1 MKHINLVFILLAVL
15 ASSALAQTVS
25 SDTIATRL
33 WRQVNAFPQE
43 KLYTQTDRAEYTC
56 GDTIWMRHYVVDALT
71 GVPSYA
77 SRYVYVELVN
87 PMGSL
92 VSRVMMRQD
101 EDGAIY
107 GYMPTTTDMPSGQY
121 MLRAYTRYMAG
132 TTPDYLF
139 VRSVRLRSVMQNS
152 VKITPHYGKS
162 TISMSFADPQTGKPI
177 HQAGVKVSST
187 DGDMT
192 FTGNSDDGIRLHT
205 LDVGSKQR
213 CLLVEVGNYKEYVP
227 TVRERIDLQLMPEGG
242 HLVAGQR
249 CRVAYKAV
257 DATGFGINVKATVT
271 DEHGN
276 VVAES
281 KAAHYGMGFFY
292 ITAQP
297 EHSYKIMC
305 ITADGRQVS
314 AILPKAHTDVST
326 LSVAQNNGRIMV
338 GVLRPHASST
348 QSNEWLI
355 VHQGGAPLFANRVTS
370 SSLSFSNDMFRDG
383 IVHIVLA
390 DNSMNIISE
399 RLVFVWRGTDV
410 YDSDNSVAVSSDSN
424 MRTVRLSL
432 PDSVMADCAVSVTD
446 ATTVSNDTANNIVS
460 TLLLS
465 QELRGYIEQPA
476 WYFAD
481 RGRSGYLDLL
491 MLTQGWRRYDV
502 QKTLK
507 GNTQTVAIRPETS
520 MSISGKVMSNTTAK
534 GKKSVSV
541 MLSSNRGGLTD
552 MAVADDRGLFYF
564 GDFEMPDSTG
574 YILMARSAKG
584 STNVVLRTDTLK
596 FPKITC
602 NLPVITDLC
611 VDRQYSAAQK
621 AVTRIA
627 MRDGN
632 KMVFLPEVDIVT
644 RHKQRTEYEHLTKLN
659 GLSITAETLQKESNK
674 SLLDFLKTYVRSGIL
689 YNYDIEWFAYR
700 GNPTY
705 FILDGTTWNG
715 DEYNRSLKSYGINN
729 LGEVERLKELHRTI
743 VIAMESLRLKDIYQ
757 IDIIKGSVAGT
768 LPGIESS
775 EEVLGMSQSAII
787 VTTRHNNE
795 KANNNI
801 QFVHPL
807 GYQRPA
813 AFYNPKYAAP
823 EEYAL
828 RQTVYWNPTLRIKNG
843 KAVIQFMPN
852 GAKKYRVTV
861 EGVNKSGRPVHL
873 WKETW

>member
-1 MKHINLVFILLAVL
+1 MNITRRLFILIILFVSYDFVIVSAGEAQLDTLA
-15 ASSALAQTVS
+15 
-25 SDTIATRL
+25 IRL
-33 WRQVNAFPQE
+33 WQQANAFPQE

-56 GDTIWMRHYVVDALT
+56 GDTIWMRHHVVDALT

-101 EDGAIY
+101 ENGAIY

-177 HQAGVKVSST
+177 HNAGVKVSST
-187 DGDMT
+187 DGYMA

-257 DATGFGINVKATVT
+257 DATGLGINVKATVT

-281 KAAHYGMGFFY
+281 KAAHCGMGFFY

-314 AILPKAHTDVST
+314 AILPKAHTDVPA
-326 LSVAQNNGRIMV
+326 LSVVQNNGRIMV

-348 QSNEWLI
+348 QSDEWLI
-355 VHQGGAPLFANRVTS
+355 VHQGGAPLFANRVAS
-370 SSLSFSNDMFRDG
+370 PSLSFSNDIFRDG

-424 MRTVRLSL
+424 IRTVELSL

-446 ATTVSNDTANNIVS
+446 AITVPSDTVYNIVS

-502 QKTLK
+502 QKMLK
-507 GNTQTVAIRPETS
+507 GKTPTVSIRPETS
-520 MSISGKVMSNTTAK
+520 MSISGKVTSNVTTK
-534 GKKSVSV
+534 GRKGSSVV
-541 MLSSNRGGLTD
+541 MSSNRGGLVDETTTD
-552 MAVADDRGLFYF
+552 ENGRFHF
-564 GDFEMPDSTG
+564 NNFELPDSTG
-574 YILMARSAKG
+574 YMLMTRSAKG
-584 STNVVLRTDTLK
+584 STNSVLLIDNVEY
-596 FPKITC
+596 PA
-602 NLPVITDLC
+602 V
-611 VDRQYSAAQK
+611 SAATPIVCDTTTHVDMEAMK
-621 AVTRIA
+621 RNADRIA
-627 MRDGN
+627 IVNGGRMI
-632 KMVFLPEVDIVT
+632 FLPEVEVT
-644 RHKQRTEYEHLTKLN
+644 SKHVPKTEYEHLAKIN
-659 GLSITAETLQKESNK
+659 GKSISETDLMNMGSK
-674 SLLDFLKTYVRSGIL
+674 SIYDVLRWDTYSGLVFDSRYNWFFYHMRPTFLVV
-689 YNYDIEWFAYR
+689 
-700 GNPTY
+700 
-705 FILDGTTWNG
+705 DGTVWNTG
-715 DEYNRSLKSYGINN
+715 GTAMDSLSLYMAQTT
-729 LGEVERLKELHRTI
+729 LLQ
-743 VIAMESLRLKDIYQ
+743 SLRTRDVLQ
-757 IDIIKGSVAGT
+757 IDILKGAIVGT
-768 LPGIESS
+768 LPVISGNVEAMDMD
-775 EEVLGMSQSAII
+775 LSAIVI
-787 VTTRHNNE
+787 TTKGTTRTQNNHV
-795 KANNNI
+795 AL
-801 QFVHPL
+801 VRPL

-813 AFYNPKYAAP
+813 AFYNPKFEAP

-828 RQTVYWNPTLRIKNG
+828 RHTVYWNPTLRISNG
-843 KAVIQFMPN
+843 KAVVQFMPN
-852 GAKKYRVTV
+852 GAKKYRVTA
-861 EGVNKSGRPVHL
+861 EGVDRSGRLVHL
-873 WKETW
+873 EKEPE

>member
-1 MKHINLVFILLAVL
+1 MKHINLIFILLIAV

-43 KLYTQTDRAEYTC
+43 KLYTQTDRAEYMC
-56 GDTIWMRHYVVDALT
+56 GDTIWMRHHVVDALT
-71 GVPSYA
+71 GMPSYA

-87 PMGSL
+87 PMGSM
-92 VSRVMMRQD
+92 VSRIMMRQD
-101 EDGAIY
+101 ENGAIY
-107 GYMPTTTDMPSGQY
+107 GYMPTTTDIPSGQY

-139 VRSVRLRSVMQNS
+139 VRSVRLRSVMENS

-162 TISMSFADPQTGKPI
+162 TIFLSFANPQTGKPI
-177 HQAGVKVSST
+177 HQAGVKVSLT

-257 DATGFGINVKATVT
+257 DANGLGINVKATVT

-281 KAAHYGMGFFY
+281 KAAHCGMGFFY

-305 ITADGRQVS
+305 IADDGRQIS
-314 AILPKAHTDVST
+314 AILTKAHTDVPA

-338 GVLRPHASST
+338 GVLRPDDSST

-355 VHQGGAPLFANRVTS
+355 VHQGGASLFANRVTS
-370 SSLSFSNDMFRDG
+370 PSLSFSNDMFRDG
-383 IVHIVLA
+383 IVHFVLT

-410 YDSDNSVAVSSDSN
+410 YDSDNSVAVSSDNN

-446 ATTVSNDTANNIVS
+446 ATTVSNDTTNNIVS

-465 QELRGYIEQPA
+465 QELKGYIEQPA

-491 MLTQGWRRYDV
+491 MLTQ
-502 QKTLK
+502 
-507 GNTQTVAIRPETS
+507 
-520 MSISGKVMSNTTAK
+520 
-534 GKKSVSV
+534 
-541 MLSSNRGGLTD
+541 
-552 MAVADDRGLFYF
+552 
-564 GDFEMPDSTG
+564 
-574 YILMARSAKG
+574 
-584 STNVVLRTDTLK
+584 
-596 FPKITC
+596 
-602 NLPVITDLC
+602 
-611 VDRQYSAAQK
+611 
-621 AVTRIA
+621 
-627 MRDGN
+627 
-632 KMVFLPEVDIVT
+632 
-644 RHKQRTEYEHLTKLN
+644 
-659 GLSITAETLQKESNK
+659 
-674 SLLDFLKTYVRSGIL
+674 
-689 YNYDIEWFAYR
+689 
-700 GNPTY
+700 
-705 FILDGTTWNG
+705 
-715 DEYNRSLKSYGINN
+715 
-729 LGEVERLKELHRTI
+729 
-743 VIAMESLRLKDIYQ
+743 
-757 IDIIKGSVAGT
+757 
-768 LPGIESS
+768 
-775 EEVLGMSQSAII
+775 
-787 VTTRHNNE
+787 
-795 KANNNI
+795 
-801 QFVHPL
+801 
-807 GYQRPA
+807 
-813 AFYNPKYAAP
+813 
-823 EEYAL
+823 
-828 RQTVYWNPTLRIKNG
+828 
-843 KAVIQFMPN
+843 
-852 GAKKYRVTV
+852 
-861 EGVNKSGRPVHL
+861 
-873 WKETW
+873 

>member
-1 MKHINLVFILLAVL
+1 MKHINLIFILLAVV

-56 GDTIWMRHYVVDALT
+56 GDTIWMRHHVVDALT
-71 GVPSYA
+71 GMPSYA

-87 PMGSL
+87 PMGSM

-101 EDGAIY
+101 ENGAIY

-121 MLRAYTRYMAG
+121 ILRAYTRYMAG

-139 VRSVRLRSVMQNS
+139 IRSVRLRSVMENS
-152 VKITPHYGKS
+152 VKITSHYGKS
-162 TISMSFADPQTGKPI
+162 TVSLSFANPQTGEPI
-177 HQAGVKVSST
+177 HQAGVKVSSA
-187 DGDMT
+187 DGDMA

-205 LDVGSKQR
+205 LDIGTKQR

-227 TVRERIDLQLMPEGG
+227 LVRERIDLQLMPEGG

-257 DATGFGINVKATVT
+257 DATGLGIYVKATIT
-271 DEHGN
+271 DELGN

-281 KAAHYGMGFFY
+281 KAAHCGMGFFY

-297 EHSYKIMC
+297 EHSYKMTC
-305 ITADGRQVS
+305 IAADGRQVS

-326 LSVAQNNGRIMV
+326 LAVAQNNGRIMV
-338 GVLRPHASST
+338 GVLRPDASAT
-348 QSNEWLI
+348 NGNEWLI

-399 RLVFVWRGTDV
+399 RLVFVWRGNEV
-410 YDSDNSVAVSSDSN
+410 YDSDEGVAVSSDNN

-465 QELRGYIEQPA
+465 QELKGYVEQPA

-491 MLTQGWRRYDV
+491 MLTQGWRRYDI
-502 QKTLK
+502 QKALK
-507 GNTQTVAIRPETS
+507 GNTEKVSIRPETS
-520 MSISGKVMSNTTAK
+520 MSISGKVTSNVTTK
-534 GKKSVSV
+534 GRKGSSVI
-541 MLSSNRGGLTD
+541 MSSNRGGLVDETTTD
-552 MAVADDRGLFYF
+552 DNGLFHF
-564 GDFEMPDSTG
+564 NNFEMPDSTG
-574 YILMARSAKG
+574 YMLMTRSAKG
-584 STNVVLRTDTLK
+584 STNSVLLIDNVEYPAVSNIITPIMCDTTMRGDMETMK
-596 FPKITC
+596 RYA
-602 NLPVITDLC
+602 D
-611 VDRQYSAAQK
+611 
-621 AVTRIA
+621 RIA
-627 MRDGN
+627 MVNGGRV
-632 KMVFLPEVDIVT
+632 VFLPEVEVNSK
-644 RHKQRTEYEHLTKLN
+644 RVPKTEYENLAKIN
-659 GLSITAETLQKESNK
+659 GVSISETELMNMGNK
-674 SLLDFLKTYVRSGIL
+674 SIFDVLRWNAYPGLMFDSSYNWFLYHMR
-689 YNYDIEWFAYR
+689 
-700 GNPTY
+700 PTY
-705 FILDGTTWNG
+705 LVVDGTVWNTG
-715 DEYNRSLKSYGINN
+715 DTAMDSLSLYMAQTT
-729 LGEVERLKELHRTI
+729 LLQ
-743 VIAMESLRLKDIYQ
+743 SLRTRDVLQ
-757 IDIIKGSVAGT
+757 IDILKGAIVGT
-768 LPGIESS
+768 LPIISGNVEA
-775 EEVLGMSQSAII
+775 MSMDLSAIVI
-787 VTTRHNNE
+787 TTKGTTRTTNNHV
-795 KANNNI
+795 AL
-801 QFVHPL
+801 VRPL

-813 AFYNPKYAAP
+813 AFYNPKYQVP
-823 EEYAL
+823 EEYSL
-828 RQTVYWNPTLRIKNG
+828 RQTVYWNPSVRINNG
-843 KAVIQFMPN
+843 KAVVRFMPN

-861 EGVNKSGRPVHL
+861 EGVDKRSLLIHL
-873 WKETW
+873 EKETE